1 VPHTPEAS
9 KGFHDDQ
16 LPALHGLLAEY
27 LQAMRLQVDVACLHT
42 PMALPLA
49 KAVKP
54 ACMVY
59 NCMDELA
66 AFQDAPRQLRQRESA
81 LLKIAAF
88 VLTGGASLHQS
99 RRQPNRQVVYL
110 LSAVDAAHYL
120 VSQHDWSRSADSV
133 HELLAGALYVARVQ
147 ANPTCVPDD
156 SKSEA
161 PKFAS
166 AGGLQGNDTPS
177 FWKDRSPP
185 GTRVRRLPHWCVSP
199 SLRTENP
206 RTHT

>member
-1 VPHTPEAS
+1 MVADGTRAFIEAC
-9 KGFHDDQ
+9 
-16 LPALHGLLAEY
+16 E
-27 LQAMRLQVDVACLHT
+27 
-42 PMALPLA
+42 
-49 KAVKP
+49 
-54 ACMVY
+54 
-59 NCMDELA
+59 
-66 AFQDAPRQLRQRESA
+66 A
-81 LLKIAAF
+81 LLGATLARRCQRAIAM
-88 VLTGGASLHQS
+88 L
-99 RRQPNRQVVYL
+99 N
-110 LSAVDAAHYL
+110 L

-147 ANPTCVPDD
+147 ANPACVPDD

>member
-1 VPHTPEAS
+1 MPHTPEAS

-27 LQAMRLQVDVACLHT
+27 LQAMRLQVDVAWLYT

-88 VLTGGASLHQS
+88 VLTGGLCIK
-99 RRQPNRQVVYL
+99 
-110 LSAVDAAHYL
+110 
-120 VSQHDWSRSADSV
+120 
-133 HELLAGALYVARVQ
+133 AGANRTGRWFVC
-147 ANPTCVPDD
+147 P
-156 SKSEA
+156 A
-161 PKFAS
+161 PSMPHITHLPGWYRAAS
-166 AGGLQGNDTPS
+166 TSCKRNNC
-177 FWKDRSPP
+177 
-185 GTRVRRLPHWCVSP
+185 RVRCRGRVWATSA
-199 SLRTENP
+199 SSTSA
-206 RTHT
+206 